1 MAGFPDPIT
10 NENFPAAWST
20 VCRKYK
26 HAKVKAAIRKIAKPI
41 AELLF
46 FPAFLMLAFGAS
58 VTYTTP
64 NVSALIRRSPVVPG
78 LWQQLETV
86 LFGSADTVLDHIL
99 RSALFLYAIPF
110 AAFLITALIILLVYH
125 PKTYGVSGDVY
136 RDGQALW
143 TMARHAATDS
153 RVKGKDVGGTLAL
166 IAGIIEALGAL
177 AVIFYWLL
185 VPGGEDVLAGIG
197 VTNTLKLFGLALV
210 LIFSYAL
217 VALPLE
223 LMMKLICA
231 CPVSRKISQRA
242 EDYCRGLRRGPAV
255 DMPPVIVP
263 TATAPAVPVGAPTEA
278 PEEASAEAPEEA
290 APAEAPE
297 EAPAEEAPEAPAET
311 ASE

>member
-10 NENFPAAWST
+10 NENFPTAWNI

-64 NVSALIRRSPVVPG
+64 NVSALIRRIPVVPG

-86 LFGSADTVLDHIL
+86 LFGSADTVLEQIL

-217 VALPLE
+217 VSLPLE
-223 LMMKLICA
+223 LLMKMICA
-231 CPVSRKISQRA
+231 CPVSKKIPARA
-242 EDYCRGLRRGPAV
+242 EDYCRGLRRSPAA
-255 DMPPVIVP
+255 DMSPVNVP
-263 TATAPAVPVGAPTEA
+263 AAAAPAAVPAAVPEETPMEA
-278 PEEASAEAPEEA
+278 PIEE

-297 EAPAEEAPEAPAET
+297 AAAET
-311 ASE
+311 ANE

>member
-41 AELLF
+41 GELLF
-46 FPAFLMLAFGAS
+46 FPAFLMMAFGAS
-58 VTYTTP
+58 VNFTTP
-64 NVSALIRRSPVVPG
+64 NVSALIRRIPVVPG

-125 PKTYGVSGDVY
+125 PKTYPASGDVY

-143 TMARHAATDS
+143 TMARHAVTDS
-153 RVKGKDVGGTLAL
+153 RVKGKDVSGTLAL

-217 VALPLE
+217 VSLPLE
-223 LMMKLICA
+223 LLMKMICA
-231 CPVSRKISQRA
+231 CPVSKKIPARA

-255 DMPPVIVP
+255 DMPPVNMP
-263 TATAPAVPVGAPTEA
+263 AAAAPAAPAEAPTEA
-278 PEEASAEAPEEA
+278 PEEAPAEAPEET

-297 EAPAEEAPEAPAET
+297 EAPAEDAPKAPAET
-311 ASE
+311 VSE